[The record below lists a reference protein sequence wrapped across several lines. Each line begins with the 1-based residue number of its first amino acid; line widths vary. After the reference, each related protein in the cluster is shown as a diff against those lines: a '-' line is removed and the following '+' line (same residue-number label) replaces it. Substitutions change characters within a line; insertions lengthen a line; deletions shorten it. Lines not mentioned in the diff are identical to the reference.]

1 MNPNSD
7 DQIDEIGTYGTT
19 LRKERDCRISKLLTL
34 VFKRHLRH
42 HNLKK
47 NSNTMTIATRSNVL
61 KKIPLIFLNANK
73 QLRGVLLPPLHQEVQ
88 VTVVHMQQYK

>member
-1 MNPNSD
+1 
-7 DQIDEIGTYGTT
+7 
-19 LRKERDCRISKLLTL
+19 
-34 VFKRHLRH
+34 
-42 HNLKK
+42 
-47 NSNTMTIATRSNVL
+47 MTIATRSNVL